1 MGSCAVS
8 EKYVQC
14 GNVGEAKISHILTI
28 WIFCITNSVQSRY
41 PTQSTQSGKMNEG
54 KNENDLWAF
63 AFA

>member
-1 MGSCAVS
+1 MIHNL
-8 EKYVQC
+8 
-14 GNVGEAKISHILTI
+14 GNKVGVAEILYLGVVV
-28 WIFCITNSVQSRY
+28 FLSNFKQVTNSVQSRY